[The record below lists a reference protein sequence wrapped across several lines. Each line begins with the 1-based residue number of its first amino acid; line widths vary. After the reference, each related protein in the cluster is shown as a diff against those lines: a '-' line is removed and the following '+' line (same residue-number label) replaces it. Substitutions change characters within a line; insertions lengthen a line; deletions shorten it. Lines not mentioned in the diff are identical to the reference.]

1 MPLAPLQSVSSDS
14 LDGIE
19 WVATTRTTDTSSI
32 GDNDKANATNV
43 PDVTPN
49 KSVID
54 APGTTTSPHDDV
66 AVTRVVKPSS
76 STESSSESSSSSKS
90 IDNNVNGTAANNVAA
105 SAPIEIPIVVA
116 SPKEEPVDDSIGIE
130 MSYDSQRVVG
140 SQPFKYDDIF
150 DDLMEDVDL
159 EEADKEHKLQLGAAS
174 LSPVGGQSEH
184 GKQLGDDGL
193 YKDYSLP
200 SKNSSC
206 EEGVEIQHF
215 DRANDGPRK
224 LTVYPNLRKWRFYRK
239 KKRMVQT
246 LLVFLVIGAVGF
258 IISGL
263 LEVRRRANQN
273 KKLSSTSTAP
283 EPTDPDGTKLPTLWP
298 TASPT
303 HSDEFWNLYHKLRP
317 VLGKEIPPQNS
328 LQFAA
333 MDWMVNFDRIGMDFV
348 TTPGWVV
355 IERFIIVLLYF
366 STGAGTWTN
375 QVHFLSPTSV
385 CSWNDI
391 DRELGILCDDEN
403 HVIEVSMCKCIQNL
417 QIFSLCWTKTIADFT
432 NLQHSLPNFSFTY
445 SS

>member
-19 WVATTRTTDTSSI
+19 WVATTGTNDTSSI
-32 GDNDKANATNV
+32 GGNDKTNV
-43 PDVTPN
+43 TTVPEVRSN
-49 KSVID
+49 KSVAD
-54 APGTTTSPHDDV
+54 APGTPPTPHNDV
-66 AVTRVVKPSS
+66 PITRVVKPST
-76 STESSSESSSSSKS
+76 STESSSKSSSSSKS
-90 IDNNVNGTAANNVAA
+90 IDNNVNGTTANNVAA
-105 SAPIEIPIVVA
+105 DAAIEVPVVEA
-116 SPKEEPVDDSIGIE
+116 NSKEEPVDDSIGIE
-130 MSYDSQRVVG
+130 MSYDSQKMD
-140 SQPFKYDDIF
+140 SKPYKYDDIF
-150 DDLMEDVDL
+150 DGLMEEVDL
-159 EEADKEHKLQLGAAS
+159 EEADEEHKLQLGAGS
-174 LSPVGGQSEH
+174 LSPVGGQSDA

-206 EEGVEIQHF
+206 DEGVEIQHF
-215 DRANDGPRK
+215 DRANDGPRMLK
-224 LTVYPNLRKWRFYRK
+224 VYPSLRKWRFYRN

-258 IISGL
+258 IMSGL
-263 LEVRRRANQN
+263 LEVKRRADQN
-273 KKLSSTSTAP
+273 KKPPSTSALP

-317 VLGKEIPPQNS
+317 VLGKEIPPQTS

-366 STGAGTWTN
+366 STGASTWTN
-375 QVHFLSPTSV
+375 QANFLSSSSV

-403 HVIEVSMCKCIQNL
+403 HVIEVSMCK
-417 QIFSLCWTKTIADFT
+417 
-432 NLQHSLPNFSFTY
+432 
-445 SS
+445 